1 MISNTVYELLFAY
14 AGLLP
19 PADFP
24 STIEIE
30 FKIQGDIIMNNR
42 AVNISSL
49 VILLSLVSFIAEACL
64 YYLINYHWV
73 SILFA
78 VVFSV
83 GLSHFCLESSLNYG
97 YSFLHAAFM
106 VTITFIFSTIIYLIQ
121 PNQWIHYDFSMVA
134 LVLVNWITPFIYCN
148 IRDMLDRGP
157 RFDGFHIFFQRM
169 SVLFIVFFLF
179 VVIKQY
185 FLTPITPPYQELPF
199 GAHNFVPMMTTASY
213 IEFALNSH
221 TSLTPLFC
229 YIAEMIALGV
239 PIGFFVR
246 IYGAKLP
253 FLLRLVIY
261 AGIPVILELLQE
273 ITGRGWGD
281 IDDVTMSLLGVLIG
295 VILFYLLNG
304 LSQSVSNREYMMS
317 RSQTSNYFS

>member
-1 MISNTVYELLFAY
+1 MILEKVRRPRNERTKLPFQAVFFRIYMLL
-14 AGLLP
+14 
-19 PADFP
+19 
-24 STIEIE
+24 
-30 FKIQGDIIMNNR
+30 GDIVMNNR

-64 YYLINYHWV
+64 YYLVNYHWI
-73 SILFA
+73 SIVFA
-78 VVFSV
+78 VIFSV

-106 VTITFIFSTIIYLIQ
+106 VTITFIFSTVIYLIQ
-121 PNQWIHYDFSMVA
+121 PNQWIHYDFSMVV
-134 LVLVNWITPFIYCN
+134 LVLVNWLVPFLYSN

-157 RFDGFHIFFQRM
+157 RFDGFHLFFRRM
-169 SVLFIVFFLF
+169 SILFIVFFLF
-179 VVIKQY
+179 VLIKQY

-199 GAHNFVPMMTTASY
+199 GAHNFIPMMTTASY
-213 IEFALNSH
+213 FEFALKSH
-221 TSLTPLFC
+221 VSLAPLFC
-229 YIAEMIALGV
+229 FIGEMGAIGI

-246 IYGAKLP
+246 IYGARLP
-253 FLLRLVIY
+253 FVLRLLIY
-261 AGIPVILELLQE
+261 VGIPVILELLQDLA
-273 ITGRGWGD
+273 GRGWGD
-281 IDDVTMSLLGVLIG
+281 IDDVTMSLFGILIG

>member
-1 MISNTVYELLFAY
+1 MLL
-14 AGLLP
+14 
-19 PADFP
+19 
-24 STIEIE
+24 
-30 FKIQGDIIMNNR
+30 GDIVMNNR

-64 YYLINYHWV
+64 YYLVNYHWI
-73 SILFA
+73 SIVFA
-78 VVFSV
+78 VIFSV

-106 VTITFIFSTIIYLIQ
+106 VTITFIFSTVIYLIQ
-121 PNQWIHYDFSMVA
+121 PNQWIHYDFSMVV
-134 LVLVNWITPFIYCN
+134 LVLVNWLVPFLYSN

-157 RFDGFHIFFQRM
+157 RFDGFHLFFRRM
-169 SVLFIVFFLF
+169 SILFIVFFLF
-179 VVIKQY
+179 VLIKQY

-199 GAHNFVPMMTTASY
+199 GAHNFIPMMTTASY
-213 IEFALNSH
+213 IEFALKNH
-221 TSLTPLFC
+221 VSLTPLFC
-229 YIAEMIALGV
+229 YIGEMVAIGI

-246 IYGAKLP
+246 IYGARLP
-253 FLLRLVIY
+253 FVLRLLIY
-261 AGIPVILELLQE
+261 VGIPVILELLQDLA
-273 ITGRGWGD
+273 GRGWGD
-281 IDDVTMSLLGVLIG
+281 IDDVTMSLFGILIG

>member
-1 MISNTVYELLFAY
+1 
-14 AGLLP
+14 
-19 PADFP
+19 
-24 STIEIE
+24 
-30 FKIQGDIIMNNR
+30 MNNR

-78 VVFSV
+78 VLFSV

-106 VTITFIFSTIIYLIQ
+106 VTITFIFSAVIYLIQ
-121 PNQWIHYDFSMVA
+121 PNQWIHYDFSMVV

-157 RFDGFHIFFQRM
+157 RFDGFHLFFQRM
-169 SVLFIVFFLF
+169 SILFIVFFLF
-179 VVIKQY
+179 VVVKQY

-213 IEFALNSH
+213 IEFAINSH
-221 TSLTPLFC
+221 TSLLYCRDDRTRCSNRLFC
-229 YIAEMIALGV
+229 TDLRSKASISPEAGDLCRYSDHSGAFAGAYGPGLG
-239 PIGFFVR
+239 R
-246 IYGAKLP
+246 H
-253 FLLRLVIY
+253 
-261 AGIPVILELLQE
+261 
-273 ITGRGWGD
+273 
-281 IDDVTMSLLGVLIG
+281 
-295 VILFYLLNG
+295 
-304 LSQSVSNREYMMS
+304 
-317 RSQTSNYFS
+317 

>member
-1 MISNTVYELLFAY
+1 MILEKVRRPRNERTKLPFQAVFFRKYMLL
-14 AGLLP
+14 
-19 PADFP
+19 
-24 STIEIE
+24 
-30 FKIQGDIIMNNR
+30 GDIVMNNR

-64 YYLINYHWV
+64 YYLVNYHWI
-73 SILFA
+73 SIDFT
-78 VVFSV
+78 VIYSV

-106 VTITFIFSTIIYLIQ
+106 VPITFIFSTVIYLIQ
-121 PNQWIHYDFSMVA
+121 PNQWILYDISMVV
-134 LVLVNWITPFIYCN
+134 LVLVNWLVPFLYSN

-157 RFDGFHIFFQRM
+157 RFDGFHLFFRRM
-169 SVLFIVFFLF
+169 SILFIVFFLF
-179 VVIKQY
+179 VLIKQY

-199 GAHNFVPMMTTASY
+199 GAHNFIPMMTTASY
-213 IEFALNSH
+213 IEFALKSH
-221 TSLTPLFC
+221 VSLAPLFC
-229 YIAEMIALGV
+229 YIGEMVAIGI

-246 IYGAKLP
+246 IYGARLP
-253 FLLRLVIY
+253 FVLRLLIY
-261 AGIPVILELLQE
+261 VGIPVILELLQDLA
-273 ITGRGWGD
+273 GRGWGD
-281 IDDVTMSLLGVLIG
+281 IDDVTMSLFGILIG